1 MQIVTNKHYKNLLKD
16 ANFLNLSKFRVYLLP
31 KRDLKISYQYKI
43 SFRMMFCRPSTAIL
57 LLAWLKI
64 FLFSLHTPTLKIAPF
79 LPNFEFL
86 PPPPRRNLKST
97 PNFSKILHTSFFMHV
112 PLFVTSRL
120 DFEKKIKN
128 RYTLMQKYEHSV
140 KAARF
145 ILTPMND
152 DFNFHNV
159 LFQILMI
166 VRITLVL
173 KEHAST
179 KLTLSHACVKKDLQ
193 DTIVM
198 VKNSEKIL
206 QFNAKRPFSLLN

>member
-1 MQIVTNKHYKNLLKD
+1 
-16 ANFLNLSKFRVYLLP
+16 
-31 KRDLKISYQYKI
+31 
-43 SFRMMFCRPSTAIL
+43 
-57 LLAWLKI
+57 
-64 FLFSLHTPTLKIAPF
+64 
-79 LPNFEFL
+79 
-86 PPPPRRNLKST
+86 
-97 PNFSKILHTSFFMHV
+97 MHV